1 MNKWDS
7 INLGENEKPR
17 LSYKDKS
24 SLNDQLKPVFDSI
37 VSSKRGVGTLSN
49 GGLPGPF
56 NGWMYT
62 DAKLASALDTI
73 GIAIRENTTKVP
85 EMMKQ
90 ISICCI
96 AVHYKAN
103 VEYWAHSRLAKING
117 VPNEVL
123 ESMLNEQYP
132 LFDDSE
138 EGCKQEI
145 AYRFTQEFLQ
155 SHGVSD
161 FLYNETLDIIGSEQG
176 MVEFICVIGHYTG
189 LVAQLNILKVP
200 NPGDKQIFEH

>member
-7 INLGENEKPR
+7 LNLDKNEKPR

-24 SLNDQLKPVFDSI
+24 SLNDQLKSVFESI
-37 VSSKRGVGTLSN
+37 VSSKRGIGTLSN

-96 AVHYKAN
+96 AVYYKAN
-103 VEYWAHSRLAKING
+103 VEYWAHSISKN
-117 VPNEVL
+117 
-123 ESMLNEQYP
+123 
-132 LFDDSE
+132 
-138 EGCKQEI
+138 
-145 AYRFTQEFLQ
+145 
-155 SHGVSD
+155 
-161 FLYNETLDIIGSEQG
+161 
-176 MVEFICVIGHYTG
+176 
-189 LVAQLNILKVP
+189 
-200 NPGDKQIFEH
+200 

>member
-7 INLGENEKPR
+7 INLNDNEKPR
-17 LSYKDKS
+17 LRYKNKS
-24 SLNDQLKPVFDSI
+24 SLNDQLKSVFESI
-37 VSSKRGVGTLSN
+37 ISSKRGVGALSN

-62 DAKLASALDTI
+62 DAKLANALDKI
-73 GIAIRENTTKVP
+73 GISIRENTTNVP

-96 AVHYKAN
+96 AVYYKTN
-103 VEYWAHSRLAKING
+103 VEYWAHSRLAKNNG
-117 VPNEVL
+117 ISNEVL
-123 ESMLNEQYP
+123 ESLLNEQYP
-132 LFDDSE
+132 RFDNSE
-138 EGCKQEI
+138 EGYKQEI

-155 SHGVSD
+155 THEVSD
-161 FLYNETLDIIGSEQG
+161 SLYNETLDIIGSEQG
-176 MVEFICVIGHYTG
+176 MVELVCVIGHYTG

-200 NPGDKQIFEH
+200 NPGDKQIFER